1 MNVITENLT
10 LQVKET
16 LLALPD
22 SMLLDTILGWIEHT
36 DEMHQ
41 HLGYSDELRG
51 IFGYQLQSGETEEI
65 YCSFDALDRSESESA
80 LALWVPPT
88 IDDLRNLLTDLSPRD
103 FQAYVIPLADDAL
116 AAVDPQKD
124 PFWPSTGLEDG
135 QPFMRCLATY
145 LEQKSHQEPEYEH
158 LILPRKIAR
167 ERNSVSTS
175 YKDSP
180 CFDLWLEMMDLLES
194 NNDCA

>member
-16 LLALPD
+16 LLALSD
-22 SMLLDTILGWIEHT
+22 VLLLDTVLGWIEHSE
-36 DEMHQ
+36 EMHQ
-41 HLGYSDELRG
+41 HLNYANELRS

-65 YCSFDALDRSESESA
+65 YCSFDALDRSESEAA

-88 IDDLRNLLTDLSPRD
+88 VEDLRDLLTNFSLQD
-103 FQAYVIPLADDAL
+103 FQDYIIPLADDAL

-124 PFWPSTGLEDG
+124 PFWPSTGLEEG
-135 QPFMRCLATY
+135 QPFMRCLTTY
-145 LEQKSHQEPEYEH
+145 LEQKANQDPEYRY
-158 LILPRKIAR
+158 LILPRRIAR
-167 ERNSVSTS
+167 ARNSVSTS

-180 CFDLWLEMMDLLES
+180 CFDLWLEMMDLLAPG
-194 NNDCA
+194 DD

>member
-1 MNVITENLT
+1 MNVTTENLT

-22 SMLLDTILGWIEHT
+22 ILLMDTVLGWIECT

-65 YCSFDALDRSESESA
+65 YCSFDALNRSESEAA

-88 IDDLRNLLTDLSPRD
+88 IEDLRDLLTDFSLQN
-103 FQAYVIPLADDAL
+103 FQEYVIPLADDAIS
-116 AAVDPQKD
+116 AVDPQKD
-124 PFWPSTGLEDG
+124 PLWPSTALDDG
-135 QPFMRCLATY
+135 QPFMRCLTAY
-145 LEQKSHQEPEYEH
+145 LEQKANQEPEYVH
-158 LILPRKIAR
+158 LILPRKVAR
-167 ERNSVSTS
+167 ARNSVSTS
-175 YKDSP
+175 YKNSP
-180 CFDLWLEMMDLLES
+180 CSDLSLEMTDILELY
-194 NNDCA
+194 DD